1 MRDGVVI
8 LVGILAAGL
17 VEPAASSAASEGAA
31 DRIEVDDRTG
41 EIALVIGEQRVI
53 ASEDVES
60 FSESTKGVIEVKVP
74 RDGRRLVVTA
84 IKAGQTSL
92 LLIERGGRERS
103 LVISVFARRPETIE
117 AELAQLLG
125 DTPGV
130 RLRRIGARI
139 FIDGVLPSEAE
150 LARAAQIAK
159 MYPGQVESVAQIDP
173 AVVRPRSNI
182 RFDLVFIEMRA
193 SSGWGMGVN
202 WPAQLG
208 GTQSFDLSWEL
219 GGAAPSASYQI
230 VDQALP
236 FLEAASEAG
245 FAKIRKRASLL
256 TTSGNRATYSAG
268 GEVNVAIEGSAAAEL
283 RSIPYGCTL
292 TVLPRLDPGPG
303 LLDLEVE
310 AEVSDLSETVADV
323 PGRTISKVAT
333 LVHLGLGQSIVLSGL
348 DAESEK
354 RSKSG
359 LPGLSRIPIF
369 GMLFGVHRSREER
382 VEGLIAITPAVIDNV
397 GRDGKRQLEEALAE
411 FAEFDG

>member
-1 MRDGVVI
+1 MRGAMAV
-8 LVGILAAGL
+8 LAGLLAAAL
-17 VEPAASSAASEGAA
+17 
-31 DRIEVDDRTG
+31 EVG
-41 EIALVIGEQRVI
+41 ERDAEVSLVIGEQRVI

-60 FSESTKGVIEVKVP
+60 FSESAKGIIEVKVP

-103 LVISVFARRPETIE
+103 IAFTVFARRPETIE
-117 AELAQLLG
+117 AEVAELLG
-125 DTPGV
+125 ENRGV
-130 RLRRIGARI
+130 RLRRIGSRI
-139 FIDGVLPSEAE
+139 FIDGAVQSEAE
-150 LARAAQIAK
+150 LARLAQIAK
-159 MYPGQVESVAQIDP
+159 MYPGQVESLAQIDP
-173 AVVRPRSNI
+173 QVVRPRSNI
-182 RFDLVFIEMRA
+182 RFDLTFIEMRA
-193 SSGWGMGVN
+193 SSGWGAGIS
-202 WPAQLG
+202 WPGQIG
-208 GTQSFDLSWEL
+208 GTQSFDLSWQL
-219 GGAAPSASYQI
+219 GSAAPSASYQI

-245 FAKIRKRASLL
+245 WAKIRKRASLL

-268 GEVNVAIEGSAAAEL
+268 GEVNIAIEGSDAAEL
-283 RSIPYGCTL
+283 RTISYGCSL
-292 TVLPRLDPGPG
+292 SVLPRLDPGPG

-310 AEVSDLSETVADV
+310 AEVSDLAEASADV

-348 DAESEK
+348 DAEAAH

-369 GMLFGVHRSREER
+369 GMLFGVHRSRDEA
-382 VEGLIAITPAVIDNV
+382 VEGLIAITPAVIDDV
-397 GRDGKRQLEEALAE
+397 GREGRRRLEEALAA